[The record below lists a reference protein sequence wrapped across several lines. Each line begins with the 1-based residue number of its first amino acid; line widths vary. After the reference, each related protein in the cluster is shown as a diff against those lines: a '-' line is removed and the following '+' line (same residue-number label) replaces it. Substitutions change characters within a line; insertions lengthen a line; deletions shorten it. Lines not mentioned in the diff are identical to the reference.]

1 MAAVVVDSG
10 SGAAGEIARDMS
22 GPARRNQRAVA
33 IWLLCCCALVFSMV
47 VLGGATRLTG
57 SGLSMVNWEPVS
69 GVLPPL
75 SAEAWQTEFEHYQ
88 ESPEFRH
95 VNFWMKVEDFQRIYW
110 LEFFHRLLG
119 RLIGVI
125 FFVPLL
131 FFVFTRRVSRAMV
144 PKLVTIFVLGGL
156 QGLLGWFM
164 VKSGLVNDPH
174 VSQYRLTAHL
184 GAAVL
189 IYGYMWWVALG
200 LLWPSPGR
208 AASSARGRGLYRFA
222 GGLALAAFVT
232 LLSGGFVA
240 GLHAGLSYNTF
251 PLMAG
256 QWVPDGLYTLSPA
269 YLNWFENATTAQFN
283 HRILALSVL
292 IAVAVLWWVA
302 IRMKSGAQAM
312 IWVHAAAAMAL
323 VQVTLGIST
332 LLLRV
337 PIPLAV
343 THQGGAVV
351 LITLLLGACFFLRR
365 ETLADR

>member
-1 MAAVVVDSG
+1 M
-10 SGAAGEIARDMS
+10 
-22 GPARRNQRAVA
+22 PRNSSDAERTNRRAVA

-47 VLGGATRLTG
+47 VLGGTTRLTG
-57 SGLSMVNWEPVS
+57 SGLSMVDWEPVS
-69 GVLPPL
+69 GVLPPF
-75 SAEAWQTEFEHYQ
+75 SDKAWQAEFEHYQ
-88 ESPEFRH
+88 ASPEFRR
-95 VNFWMKVEDFQRIYW
+95 VNFWMKVGDFKRIYW

-119 RLIGVI
+119 RLIGVV

-131 FFVFTRRVSRAMV
+131 LFVFTRRVSRAMV

-164 VKSGLVNDPH
+164 VKSGLVDEPH
-174 VSQYRLTAHL
+174 VSQYRLAAHL
-184 GAAVL
+184 GAAVI
-189 IYGYMWWVALG
+189 IYCYMWWVALG
-200 LLWPSPGR
+200 LLWPS
-208 AASSARGRGLYRFA
+208 GRGGAGAGGGRKLYRFA
-222 GGLALAAFVT
+222 GALVLAVFVT
-232 LLSGGFVA
+232 MLSGGFVA
-240 GLHAGLSYNTF
+240 GVHAGLVYNTF

-256 QWVPDGLYTLSPA
+256 KWVPDGLYTLTPA

-283 HRILALSVL
+283 HRVLAISVL
-292 IAVAVLWWVA
+292 IAVAVLWWTAV
-302 IRMKSGAQAM
+302 RMKSGRPAM

-323 VQVTLGIST
+323 AQVALGVST

-365 ETLADR
+365 EAVTNP